1 MQPFFYALMF
11 GVVGTQRYSQEAVLF
26 PYHFLRCGCSDDSFV
41 RHQSFSLGSDL
52 WLLPFAF

>member
-1 MQPFFYALMF
+1 MLSP
-11 GVVGTQRYSQEAVLF
+11 EAVLF
-26 PYHFLRCGCSDDSFV
+26 SYHFLRCGCSDDSFV